1 MSCSS
6 AACEAPART
15 RPGGPGRATTVSGTR
30 VPLLLPFSFT
40 FRRLSLLFLC
50 LCLCLFLSYLLLHAS
65 TLSLS
70 LLLFLL
76 LFLPLFLPLLR
87 EATTLATYQPTAS
100 TAGMVIV
107 CWTRQPPSL
116 RSPMHR
122 LQRAGGAAPQGAAPQ
137 ACSVHQTCGRLV
149 DASAPPASAPG
160 RAPHRRGR
168 RRLAPQD
175 GRAGSP

>member
-1 MSCSS
+1 MFIG
-6 AACEAPART
+6 AAELRLNRGPAYRYSNHSHSLSEDFLFCFS
-15 RPGGPGRATTVSGTR
+15 VS
-30 VPLLLPFSFT
+30 VSVSFSFSLT
-40 FRRLSLLFLC
+40 F
-50 LCLCLFLSYLLLHAS
+50 LLHAC

-100 TAGMVIV
+100 TAGTLIV

-116 RSPMHR
+116 PPMHR